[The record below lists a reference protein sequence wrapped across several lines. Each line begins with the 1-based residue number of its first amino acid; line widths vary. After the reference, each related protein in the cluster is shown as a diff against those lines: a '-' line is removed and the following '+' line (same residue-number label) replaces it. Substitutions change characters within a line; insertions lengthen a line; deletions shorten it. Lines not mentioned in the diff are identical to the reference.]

1 MIPGYRFLEVV
12 LASLLNTVP
21 FLVLAVYPFRRQ
33 LRFPVP
39 GTVAAAVLFGL
50 MQIATDLIGTFSQ
63 IPAGIPPLI
72 TTGLWTAFY
81 FVLVKDWFGRLLFV
95 LLVLS
100 NAANL
105 VKVLAKCLEGFL
117 FGSLALE
124 SCRWSFCLCLV
135 MAHVVVT
142 VPLAFFIRRY
152 FIKGIPI
159 QTSRW
164 CYLWLIPGIFYVI
177 WYYHLYFVGNS
188 LEVALDY
195 RNALFLLF
203 INIAA
208 LLVYHTVIL
217 LLMEQKKATG
227 LLQENHLLSMGK
239 LQYDNLQ
246 QRINEARQARHDL
259 RHHTYLIREYLREG
273 KFQELEAYL
282 DQYSASLPDTQSL
295 AYCQHYEANTLLN
308 YFVQQAKQ
316 QGIGVDV
323 FVQFPET
330 MQLPQTTL
338 SVLLGNLMENA
349 ITACSSVASGEK
361 KITIR
366 GKSQNGFVFLDV
378 SNPYSGILKKAKTG
392 EYFSTKAGGHGLGLS
407 SVAHLADSHNGILE
421 VDDKNNIFRVS
432 VMLQEHSSTDTTL
445 PN

>member
-50 MQIATDLIGTFSQ
+50 LQIATDLFGTFSQ

-81 FVLVKDWFGRLLFV
+81 FSLVKDRFGRLLFV

-188 LEVALDY
+188 LEVALDH

-217 LLMEQKKATG
+217 LLMEQKKATA

-282 DQYSASLPDTQSL
+282 DNYTAPLLDPQSIT
-295 AYCQHYEANTLLN
+295 YCQHYVTNTLLG
-308 YFVQQAKQ
+308 YFVSQARAQ
-316 QGIGVDV
+316 DIETDV
-323 FVQFPET
+323 FVQLPET
-330 MQLPQTTL
+330 IRLPETAI
-338 SVLLGNLMENA
+338 SVVLGNLLENA
-349 ITACSSVASGEK
+349 IDACREVAGEK

-366 GKSQNGFVFLDV
+366 GKAAMEAVFFEITNTYNGNLNRSESGGFL
-378 SNPYSGILKKAKTG
+378 
-392 EYFSTKAGGHGLGLS
+392 STKDAGQGIGLE
-407 SVAHLADSHNGILE
+407 SVRQMAQRFGGMLE
-421 VDDKNNIFRVS
+421 LDPQGNLFRAS
-432 VMLQEHSSTDTTL
+432 VLL
-445 PN
+445 PEQFE